1 MTVGMNHTRYGDD
14 RRPRWEVGGDSI
26 DAGMRLE
33 FGEVR
38 SEELRLKGSDKKG
51 SNGNIWGEEEGIEE
65 AKEGVNRMEIDGWEG
80 TGYWV
85 LPISMGKWAS
95 RQVLGTN
102 WGKGWGQTLQ
112 LGRV

>member
-1 MTVGMNHTRYGDD
+1 V
-14 RRPRWEVGGDSI
+14 RRERK
-26 DAGMRLE
+26 E
-33 FGEVR
+33 FT
-38 SEELRLKGSDKKG
+38 EEDHEYL
-51 SNGNIWGEEEGIEE
+51 GEEEGIEE

-85 LPISMGKWAS
+85 LFFSIGGQAL